1 MAMLAE
7 PRQKKRYNLTP
18 RGKALYEDE
27 TRFGTKMLE
36 KMGWSKGK
44 GLGANLHG
52 SQDFVRVRMRNTNE
66 GLGFEDRDD
75 HWTQHEQE
83 FNGLLKS
90 LSSENDQ
97 GVNADGDK
105 ESTTDEEAPR
115 VGFGFAPEPKKPKVE
130 KLKDKISGISL
141 EEKSKQSK
149 ARVHYRKFTKGKDIA
164 QYSEKDLAN
173 IFGKKAVETEQTE
186 GIYAELNAMMSNQ
199 PKEVNEI
206 PVVEAKEV
214 KPNFAGVQT
223 ISTGLSVSDY
233 FKKKME
239 AMRNKQ
245 KPIKSGGEE
254 KNGNQVT
261 AEMQGQDP
269 METKK
274 KSKKRKGDE
283 ASLHTENEI
292 NGTNDV
298 SVIEGGLEINI
309 KRNVE
314 KRKKT
319 KSLPENIEL
328 DNVTALTEA
337 NIQES
342 EGLTESK
349 KIKKKKKRSA
359 LKTVDMTQEEYD
371 GTAEICTKKKS
382 KNISGEQHYEES
394 SINSL
399 ATVSDVN
406 EKPKKNKSKKKENEK
421 SLETKD
427 GVTLNNVDEI
437 PASQLPNKK
446 RKKDNPLQDD
456 ENIPVNQGPAD
467 IELITGISVKKNKKL
482 KNKEKL
488 QDTSIADLNAAAK
501 VESPAQASSKK
512 SKKQKK
518 LEGIAGHGAQTKQVP
533 KSWGKAKKNVS
544 EEIYLQSLTL
554 DELIAKCNS
563 FNVLTVSSFCAEK
576 FRNVDLDLFNG
587 ATISQFP
594 GYSYSEQNL
603 QLNVV
608 DQPKDK
614 ERILHLW
621 NCKIN
626 KYQNVNPRAIF
637 ANYKFNVVKAYKAK
651 TKQRKRIPRFHM
663 KSLKRKN
670 VFQPI

>member
-141 EEKSKQSK
+141 EEKSKLSK

-199 PKEVNEI
+199 GKEVNEI
-206 PVVEAKEV
+206 PVVVEAKEG

-233 FKKKME
+233 FKQKME

-261 AEMQGQDP
+261 AEMQEQDH

-274 KSKKRKGDE
+274 KSKKRKRDK
-283 ASLHTENEI
+283 ALLHTENEI

-298 SVIEGGLEINI
+298 SVIEGLEINI

-349 KIKKKKKRSA
+349 KIKKKKKGSA

-371 GTAEICTKKKS
+371 AAAEICTKKKS
-382 KNISGEQHYEES
+382 KNISGEQPNEEES

-421 SLETKD
+421 SLETTD

-446 RKKDNPLQDD
+446 RKKDNLLQDD

-467 IELITGISVKKNKKL
+467 IELITEISVKKNKKL

-518 LEGIAGHGAQTKQVP
+518 LEKEVTEGIAGHGAQTKQVP
-533 KSWGKAKKNVS
+533 KSWGKAKKN
-544 EEIYLQSLTL
+544 
-554 DELIAKCNS
+554 KNS
-563 FNVLTVSSFCAEK
+563 VTS
-576 FRNVDLDLFNG
+576 
-587 ATISQFP
+587 I
-594 GYSYSEQNL
+594 
-603 QLNVV
+603 
-608 DQPKDK
+608 
-614 ERILHLW
+614 
-621 NCKIN
+621 
-626 KYQNVNPRAIF
+626 
-637 ANYKFNVVKAYKAK
+637 
-651 TKQRKRIPRFHM
+651 
-663 KSLKRKN
+663 
-670 VFQPI
+670 